1 MAKIVLADDD
11 EDLRA
16 IYGAALRSAGYQ
28 VWEAP
33 DGQSALDLIHRH
45 HPDLLLLDIWMPSV
59 NGFEVLDLLRHDPIG
74 NRLRI
79 IVISNLNDADTR
91 LEAFEGGIV
100 EYLVKGIS
108 LEAFLRRVQDI
119 LNTTDLTLL
128 GEPPASSSSAPG
140 PLPA

>member
-1 MAKIVLADDD
+1 MAKVVLADDD
-11 EDLRA
+11 DDLRT
-16 IYGAALRSAGYQ
+16 IYGAALRSAGHQ

-33 DGQSALDLIHRH
+33 DGRAALDLIHLH

-79 IVISNLNDADTR
+79 VVISNLNDADTR

-100 EYLVKGIS
+100 EYLVKGLP
-108 LEAFLRRVQDI
+108 LEAFLRRVQEI
-119 LNTTDLTLL
+119 LNATELSLL
-128 GEPPASSSSAPG
+128 GDPPAGTTPTQG
-140 PLPA
+140 QLPA